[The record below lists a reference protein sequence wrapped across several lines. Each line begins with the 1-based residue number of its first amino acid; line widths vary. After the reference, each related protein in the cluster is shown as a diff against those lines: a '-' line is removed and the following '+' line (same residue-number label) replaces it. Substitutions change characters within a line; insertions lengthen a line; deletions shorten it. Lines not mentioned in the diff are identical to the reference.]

1 MRPEQFRQVR
11 RRRDAKEVVSE
22 VERAQ
27 RVVLLEAVAEV
38 RQALCC
44 INVLDVAVDDGKV
57 TVVATNIRPE
67 SADVPQL
74 TAVLS
79 ACRVLLLS
87 GQRGLR

>member
-38 RQALCC
+38 RQALGAKGVVPELQRLGRRVGLEETGNDGDREHRDLLVGEVDC
-44 INVLDVAVDDGKV
+44 VA
-57 TVVATNIRPE
+57 R
-67 SADVPQL
+67 
-74 TAVLS
+74 
-79 ACRVLLLS
+79 
-87 GQRGLR
+87 